1 MNQLRIIALLGML
14 LAGPGVTLQAAA
26 APGSTLND
34 VIKAS
39 QTSNDNDFLLPDVA
53 FQVEAAADGPDRV
66 RISWKIADG
75 YYLYR
80 ERMKASVTSDKGQA
94 GDLALPNG
102 ESKTDDLGQHQV
114 YHHEVVATLPVARS
128 AGGPVELPVKVSYQ
142 GCAEAGLCYSPM
154 TKTLN
159 VTLPAGSG
167 SSLSSSNLSKPDGS
181 AAAAAGGSASGSGS
195 VSGNSSTS
203 AGYVSEQDR
212 FADVIKNASL
222 FWVIVVSLGAGI
234 ALSFTP
240 CVLPMIPIVS
250 GLIIGDGT
258 RAVTTRRSFLLSLSY
273 VLGMAL
279 AYTAAGMAVGASGK
293 QFQAAL
299 QQPWVI
305 VPFSLVFVVLALAM
319 FGLFTLQM
327 PSAVQTRL
335 TAISNQQS
343 GGTFG
348 GAAIMGALSSLI
360 VTTCVAPVLVGVLLV
375 IGQSGGV
382 LRGGV
387 ALFSMGLGMG
397 VPLLAVGASAG
408 TLLPRPGA
416 WMDLIKQLFGAM
428 MLSVTAW
435 LLSRVIPERFSL
447 FLWAIPLTSAAV
459 VLWIGAGKVRSNKWL
474 VRFAGAAFTAWAA
487 MMITGGAMGNTD
499 ALSPLSKGDSN
510 QLAFRTIKS
519 VDDLKRAV
527 TAANV
532 QGKAVLLDFYADWCV
547 SCKEMEKFTFTDAH
561 VKTALNGTVLLRAD
575 VTANDADDQALL
587 KHFGIFGPPT
597 IAFYGVD
604 GQEQKRFRVV
614 GYMKAPDFAS
624 VAQSATGKAAS
635 APAT

>member
-1 MNQLRIIALLGML
+1 MNQLRIIALLGAL
-14 LAGPGVTLQAAA
+14 LAAPAVTFQALAA
-26 APGSTLND
+26 QTPDQRSTLTD
-34 VIKAS
+34 VIQATQK
-39 QTSNDNDFLLPDVA
+39 SNDNDFLLPDVA

-80 ERMKASVTSDKGQA
+80 ERMKASATSDHAQA
-94 GDLALPNG
+94 GALSLPNG
-102 ESKTDDLGQHQV
+102 ESKTDDLGPHQV

-128 AGGPVELPVKVSYQ
+128 AGGPVELPVSVSYQ

-159 VTLPAGSG
+159 VTLPAGGG
-167 SSLSSSNLSKPDGS
+167 SSVAKSDGSGAASSLAKPDAF
-181 AAAAAGGSASGSGS
+181 AATAGG
-195 VSGNSSTS
+195 SSTS

-222 FWVIVVSLGAGI
+222 FWVIIVSLGAGV

-258 RAVTTRRSFLLSLSY
+258 KAVTTRRSFLLSLSY

-305 VPFSLVFVVLALAM
+305 VPFSLIFVVLALAM

-327 PSAVQTRL
+327 PSAIQTRL
-335 TAISNQQS
+335 TAMSNQQS

-387 ALFSMGLGMG
+387 ALFAMGLGMG

-435 LLSRVIPERFSL
+435 LLSRVVPERFAL
-447 FLWAIPLTSAAV
+447 FLWAVPLTSAAV
-459 VLWIGAGKVRSNKWL
+459 VLWLGAGKVRSNKVL
-474 VRFAGAAFTAWAA
+474 VRLAGAAFTAWAA
-487 MMITGGAMGNTD
+487 LMVAGGAMGNTD
-499 ALSPLSKGDSN
+499 ALSPLSKGESN

-527 TAANV
+527 TAANS

-547 SCKEMEKFTFTDAH
+547 SCKEMEKFTFTDPH
-561 VKTALNGTVLLRAD
+561 VKTALNGTILLRAD
-575 VTANDADDQALL
+575 VTANDTDDQALL

-604 GQEQKRFRVV
+604 GQEQKKFRVV

>member
-1 MNQLRIIALLGML
+1 MNSLLRNIALAGVLVVAPAVTSQT
-14 LAGPGVTLQAAA
+14 LAAQT
-26 APGSTLND
+26 STLAD
-34 VIKAS
+34 VIQATQK
-39 QTSNDNDFLLPDVA
+39 SNDNDFLLPDVA
-53 FQVEAAADGPDRV
+53 FQVEATADGPDRV
-66 RISWKIADG
+66 KISWKIADG

-80 ERMKASVTSDKGQA
+80 ERMKASATSDHAQA
-94 GDLALPNG
+94 GDLSLPNG
-102 ESKTDDLGQHQV
+102 ESKTDDLGPHQV
-114 YHHEVVATLPVARS
+114 YHHEVVATLPVARA
-128 AGGPVELPVKVSYQ
+128 AGGPVELPVKISYQ

-159 VTLPAGSG
+159 VTLPAGGASDASG
-167 SSLSSSNLSKPDGS
+167 TASGLAKPDGS
-181 AAAAAGGSASGSGS
+181 AAAATSASGGSGS
-195 VSGNSSTS
+195 NA

-222 FWVIVVSLGAGI
+222 LWVIIVSLGAGV

-258 RAVTTRRSFLLSLSY
+258 RKVTAQRSFLLSLSY
-273 VLGMAL
+273 VVGMAL
-279 AYTAAGMAVGASGK
+279 AYTAAGMVVGASGK

-305 VPFSLVFVVLALAM
+305 VPFSLIFVALALAM

-327 PSAVQTRL
+327 PSAIQTRL
-335 TAISNQQS
+335 TAMSNQQS

-348 GAAIMGALSSLI
+348 GAAIMGALSALI
-360 VTTCVAPVLVGVLLV
+360 VTTCVAPVLVGALLV
-375 IGQSGGV
+375 IGQSGNA

-387 ALFSMGLGMG
+387 ALFSMGMGMG

-435 LLSRVIPERFSL
+435 LLSRVVPERFAL
-447 FLWAIPLTSAAV
+447 LLWAIPLTAAAV
-459 VLWIGAGKVRSNKWL
+459 VLWMGAGRVRSKKWL
-474 VRFAGAAFTAWAA
+474 VRFAGAAFTGYAA
-487 MMITGGAMGNTD
+487 CMFVGGMFGHTD
-499 ALSPLSKGDSN
+499 PLSPLSAAEAKPG
-510 QLAFRTIKS
+510 QLVFRTVKS
-519 VDDLKRAV
+519 VADLQREV
-527 TAANV
+527 VAANV

-547 SCKEMEKFTFTDAH
+547 SCKEMEKFTFTDPH

-575 VTANDADDQALL
+575 VTANDTDDQALL

-604 GQEQKRFRVV
+604 GQEQKKFRVV